1 VPSTKKI
8 VKDVLHYLSICEWVS
23 GLVVGGGSGQ
33 LTHSDSTLNRS
44 IPVMSRQTH
53 AQKRSGVEKSSQIQ
67 KKIFVNFE

>member
-1 VPSTKKI
+1 VLSTKKI

-53 AQKRSGVEKSSQIQ
+53 ARSGVEKSSQIQ
-67 KKIFVNFE
+67 KKLFVNFK